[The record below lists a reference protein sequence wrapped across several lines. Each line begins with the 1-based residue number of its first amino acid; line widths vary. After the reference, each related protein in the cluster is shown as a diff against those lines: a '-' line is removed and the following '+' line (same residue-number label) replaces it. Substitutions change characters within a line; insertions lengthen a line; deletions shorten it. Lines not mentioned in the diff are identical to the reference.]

1 MEPGRDCRSKS
12 LTVSDLQNHYAET
25 YTQFMFTARKIAQM
39 SAFFAAKHGDT
50 INILKLIKLLYL
62 ADRESMIRYGMP
74 ISFDYAYSMDN
85 GPMLSGALDFV
96 NGFVEDRS
104 ATAKWEE
111 WINNRDNHQV
121 SLNRKFG
128 RDDLDELSEADLD
141 VLETIWKQFGHLD
154 QWQLVKY
161 THENCAEWEDSGGGA
176 IPINEAD
183 IFLSAGSSP
192 QEAAGLSEEIKAQ
205 RKLDRILS
213 RL

>member
-1 MEPGRDCRSKS
+1 M
-12 LTVSDLQNHYAET
+12 A

-39 SAFFAAKHGDT
+39 SAFFAAKQGDT
-50 INILKLIKLLYL
+50 IKTLKLVKLLYL

-111 WINNRDNHQV
+111 WISNRDNHQV
-121 SLNRKFG
+121 SLNRRFG
-128 RDDLDELSEADLD
+128 RNDLDELSEADLD

-161 THENCAEWEDSGGGA
+161 THEHCPEWKDPGGSA
-176 IPINEAD
+176 VPISETD
-183 IFLSAGSSP
+183 IFLATGSSS
-192 QEAAGLSEEIKAQ
+192 QEAAELSENIKVQ
-205 RKLDRILS
+205 RKLDQILS